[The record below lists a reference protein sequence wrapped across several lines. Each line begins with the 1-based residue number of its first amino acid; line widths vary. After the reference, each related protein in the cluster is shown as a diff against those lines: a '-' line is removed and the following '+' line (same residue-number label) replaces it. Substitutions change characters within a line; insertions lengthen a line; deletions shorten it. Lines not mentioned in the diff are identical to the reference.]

1 VHQRLILSTC
11 ELTWSSEIKC
21 KTSYALQ
28 NKKERKKE
36 DTQQKKKYNKNQ
48 EQQYKNTISF
58 KDLKILS
65 KQDPEKKLLL
75 SMATLVAWLLDLNAH
90 QEYLRMI

>member
-1 VHQRLILSTC
+1 MNLPEVQR
-11 ELTWSSEIKC
+11 SSVRHHMHFRTK
-21 KTSYALQ
+21 
-28 NKKERKKE
+28 KKEKRK
-36 DTQQKKKYNKNQ
+36 TLSKKQYNKNQ

-75 SMATLVAWLLDLNAH
+75 SMAMLVAWLLDLNAH

>member
-1 VHQRLILSTC
+1 MHFRT
-11 ELTWSSEIKC
+11 K
-21 KTSYALQ
+21 
-28 NKKERKKE
+28 KKE
-36 DTQQKKKYNKNQ
+36 KKKTLSKKQYNKNQ